1 MADVSKNN
9 AARPFCSQRCK
20 MLDLDRWFSGGYRI
34 PGPSVPTSELPGLHE
49 ETYASSE
56 SEIPAEEET

>member
-1 MADVSKNN
+1 MADTSKSN

-20 MLDLDRWFSGGYRI
+20 LIDLDRWFSGSYRI
-34 PGPSVPTSELPGLHE
+34 PGPSASTSDLPGLHD
-49 ETYASSE
+49 ETSSSAE